1 MPRPPSK
8 NTRQTAVRFDPDLL
22 RRIDA
27 LMPKLV
33 RPGVGICR
41 TEALRVA
48 LLLGVEMLEKELG
61 VAVKKPTAK
70 KPKRKTS

>member
-8 NTRQTAVRFDPDLL
+8 NTTQTAVRFDPDLL

-48 LLLGVEMLEKELG
+48 LLLGVEALEKELG
-61 VAVKKPTAK
+61 VVKKPTAK
-70 KPKRKTS
+70 KPRRKTS